1 MARRHGVAVARRGV
15 AAAGHPRRRGACH
28 GAGVRPD
35 RYGRGRRR
43 GRSLNPGAA
52 SARSQAYVKLRRQGA
67 SEAGDV
73 LLGLGTELLGF
84 DFSETFTSG
93 FDVGNKSVELL
104 MLRQGIDVCCTTEAD
119 RQAIQRYER
128 QLEEEARRQ

>member
-1 MARRHGVAVARRGV
+1 MPPVVLANHTSVDELRQEAEWLADMVRLWLDEEWLPLDVHGDV
-15 AAAGHPRRRGACH
+15 
-28 GAGVRPD
+28 
-35 RYGRGRRR
+35 GR
-43 GRSLNPGAA
+43 ATA
-52 SARSQAYVKLRRQGA
+52 QAYVKLRRQGA

-104 MLRQGIDVCCTTEAD
+104 MLRQGIAVCCTTEAD

-128 QLEEEARRQ
+128 QLEEEAARRQ

>member
-1 MARRHGVAVARRGV
+1 
-15 AAAGHPRRRGACH
+15 
-28 GAGVRPD
+28 VRPD